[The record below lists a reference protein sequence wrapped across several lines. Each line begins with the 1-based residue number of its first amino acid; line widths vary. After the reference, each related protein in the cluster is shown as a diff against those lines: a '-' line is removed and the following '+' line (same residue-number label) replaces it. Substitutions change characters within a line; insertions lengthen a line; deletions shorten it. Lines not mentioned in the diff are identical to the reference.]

1 MDKKGEFSWTLLV
14 NSHGHFCLREV
25 LFLGEFLWTFLGE
38 FSWTFLANFR
48 GHVRAVCLLIETEG
62 YHGSLYVKS
71 NHAIE
76 LNTSDSL
83 GDHWS
88 L

>member
-1 MDKKGEFSWTLLV
+1 MDTFVHEKSSFWV
-14 NSHGHFCLREV
+14 I
-25 LFLGEFLWTFLGE
+25 FLWTFLGE

>member
-1 MDKKGEFSWTLLV
+1 M
-14 NSHGHFCLREV
+14 NSHGHFCPREV
-25 LFLGEFLWTFLGE
+25 LFLGDYLWTFLGE
-38 FSWTFLANFR
+38 FSWTFLANFC

-76 LNTSDSL
+76 LNTSDPL

>member
-1 MDKKGEFSWTLLV
+1 MDNFWCLLV
-14 NSHGHFCLREV
+14 DTFVHEKSSFWVNFCGHFWV
-25 LFLGEFLWTFLGE
+25 N
-38 FSWTFLANFR
+38 SR

>member
-1 MDKKGEFSWTLLV
+1 M
-14 NSHGHFCLREV
+14 
-25 LFLGEFLWTFLGE
+25 GE

>member
-1 MDKKGEFSWTLLV
+1 MDTFV
-14 NSHGHFCLREV
+14 HPREV

-62 YHGSLYVKS
+62 YHGSLYVKF
-71 NHAIE
+71 
-76 LNTSDSL
+76 
-83 GDHWS
+83 
-88 L
+88 